1 MITIAVLF
9 ILALAGVKWAA
20 DMINRPK
27 DRIQKLL
34 DRARRIKKP
43 PRK

>member
-1 MITIAVLF
+1 MITVAILF

-27 DRIQKLL
+27 DGIKKLL
-34 DRARRIKKP
+34 DRARKLRKP
-43 PRK
+43 PQ